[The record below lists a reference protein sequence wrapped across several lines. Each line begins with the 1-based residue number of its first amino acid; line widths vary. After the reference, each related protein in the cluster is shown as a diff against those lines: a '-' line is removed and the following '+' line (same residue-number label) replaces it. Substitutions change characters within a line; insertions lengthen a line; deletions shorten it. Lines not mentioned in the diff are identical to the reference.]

1 MAKAKDNNE
10 VQVTTLSD
18 VTYLSTGIGEM
29 DELLGGGWARG
40 RMTQLWGNPGAGKSY
55 LLSKTME
62 ALTDD
67 QKALY
72 IDAEFALVKSRLEQ
86 FNVDLDKITIVQDG
100 RLEYVTEYILEQVGN
115 YDLIVIDSLA
125 KLVPM
130 TVEDNEVGTNAIG
143 QFARLVKHFE
153 AKLKPRLSR
162 SQTAFVV
169 INQVR
174 AGMGLYSPSKP
185 QGGFAW
191 EHGIDIQVKLTKG
204 LALEKQVEGKK
215 HRIGHWVDAE
225 VQKSRLT
232 KPYIKTKFKLEY

>member
-1 MAKAKDNNE
+1 MAKKDDNS
-10 VQVTTLSD
+10 VQIATLSD
-18 VTYLSTGIGEM
+18 VTYITTGVVEM

-62 ALTDD
+62 ALTDA
-67 QKALY
+67 QNTLY

-86 FNVDLDKITIVQDG
+86 FNVDFKKITIVQDG
-100 RLEYVTEYILEQVGN
+100 RLEFVTEYVLDNVGK

-153 AKLKPRLSR
+153 AKLKPRLSQ
-162 SQTAFVV
+162 SKTALVV

-174 AGMGLYSPSKP
+174 AGMGMYSPSKP

-204 LALEKQVEGKK
+204 VALEKQVEGKK

-232 KPYIKTKFKLEY
+232 KPYIKTKFRLEY